1 MPAQERVL
9 LSELP
14 VARLCGVHVVTVGR
28 WRRLG
33 IGPPFERRGRRVVYD
48 WVAMLEWW
56 NCRRRP

>member
-9 LSELP
+9 LSELA
-14 VARLCGVHVVTVGR
+14 VARLCGVHVATVGR

-48 WVAMLEWW
+48 RVAVLEWW